1 MKEFTIPQ
9 DAADRIAIA
18 VLEEHLSYLRQDLKS
33 HREQGTWMHPEDVR
47 KSEEELIPALK
58 TLIRYFGGEV

>member
-9 DAADRIAIA
+9 DAADRITLA

-33 HREQGTWMHPEDVR
+33 HREQGTWMHPEDVQ

-58 TLIRYFGGEV
+58 TLIRYFGGKV

>member
-1 MKEFTIPQ
+1 
-9 DAADRIAIA
+9 
-18 VLEEHLSYLRQDLKS
+18 LKS
-33 HREQGTWMHPEDVR
+33 HREQGTWLHPEDVQ

>member
-18 VLEEHLSYLRQDLKS
+18 VLEKHLSYLRQDLKS
-33 HREQGTWMHPEDVR
+33 HREQGTWLHPEDVQ
-47 KSEEELIPALK
+47 KTEEELIPALK
-58 TLIRYFGGEV
+58 TIIRYFGGEV

>member
-1 MKEFTIPQ
+1 MKEFAIPR

-18 VLEEHLSYLRQDLKS
+18 VMEEHLSYLRQDLKS
-33 HREQGTWMHPEDVR
+33 HREQGTWMHPEDVQ